1 MLWLTVAWLWF
12 GLQPPEEI
20 PLSGPLREVYLA
32 SSAVGV
38 TTTLAVVGFIAYLIG
53 LALSFRLTLRRS
65 DLRFVSRALVDSS
78 ALLATNIE
86 LILDAYGVED
96 GEPLAELES
105 AVYGRA
111 VLTEPN
117 SRESFVRGLREVV
130 LKEERQLT
138 MLLLVANPAMF
149 DKYDR
154 NMSENEFRVSVV
166 PPAFLLVIS
175 LILVFNDRGVAGYVL
190 LVLGLAMLVT
200 IFVRGILIGREGTAT
215 LLLAVASGLVKS
227 PTLVRMETIL
237 KRRTAA
243 TGPPSLT

>member
-1 MLWLTVAWLWF
+1 M
-12 GLQPPEEI
+12 
-20 PLSGPLREVYLA
+20 
-32 SSAVGV
+32 
-38 TTTLAVVGFIAYLIG
+38 
-53 LALSFRLTLRRS
+53 
-65 DLRFVSRALVDSS
+65 
-78 ALLATNIE
+78 
-86 LILDAYGVED
+86 
-96 GEPLAELES
+96 
-105 AVYGRA
+105 
-111 VLTEPN
+111 LTEPN
-117 SRESFVRGLREVV
+117 SRESFVRSLREVV

-175 LILVFNDRGVAGYVL
+175 LILVFNDKGVAGYVL

-227 PTLVRMETIL
+227 PTLERMETIL
-237 KRRTAA
+237 KRRSADA
-243 TGPPSLT
+243 PGPIPHLIHLSLPHSY